1 MSTLVHAFPT
11 NQSPPVTSIGEPL
24 HENGHT
30 ELARMGYLENIANP
44 EPKAPLPH
52 VCAKWLVHCVY
63 RPSSGRPTY
72 KRTLTNGNV
81 TIVSP

>member
-30 ELARMGYLENIANP
+30 ELATIGYLENIANP
-44 EPKAPLPH
+44 EPKAPLSH
-52 VCAKWLVHCVY
+52 SRA
-63 RPSSGRPTY
+63 
-72 KRTLTNGNV
+72 NG
-81 TIVSP
+81 